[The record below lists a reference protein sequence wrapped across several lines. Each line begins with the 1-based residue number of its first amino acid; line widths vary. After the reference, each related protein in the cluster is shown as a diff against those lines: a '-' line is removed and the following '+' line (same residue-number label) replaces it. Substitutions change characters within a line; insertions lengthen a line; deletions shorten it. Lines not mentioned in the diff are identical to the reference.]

1 MRSNTRT
8 LLGFQREKTPRFKTP
23 CTWSRVQLYGAPM
36 PTAKSH
42 SAQPMLKIGDVA
54 RQAELSIDA
63 VRFYEREGLLGRVR
77 RSSAG
82 QRQYDDETVRRLAF
96 VRRAT
101 ALGFSL
107 ADVKSLLTLRVSARM
122 PCDRVRE
129 RALAKLSDIDRR
141 IAELQEMRDALAR
154 LASGCESGAELGSCP
169 FLDELARPLEAR
181 TTSGCNEEECA

>member
-1 MRSNTRT
+1 
-8 LLGFQREKTPRFKTP
+8 
-23 CTWSRVQLYGAPM
+23 
-36 PTAKSH
+36 
-42 SAQPMLKIGDVA
+42 MLKIGDVA

-82 QRQYDDETVRRLAF
+82 QRQYDEDTVRRLAF

-107 ADVKSLLTLRVSARM
+107 AEVKSLLSLRVSSRV
-122 PCDRVRE
+122 PCERVRE
-129 RALAKLSDIDRR
+129 RALAKLTDIDRR

-154 LASGCESGAELGSCP
+154 LATGCEKGAAQGSCP
-169 FLDELARPLEAR
+169 FLDELGRPLDAH
-181 TTSGCNEEECA
+181 TSDCSGEKECA

>member
-1 MRSNTRT
+1 
-8 LLGFQREKTPRFKTP
+8 
-23 CTWSRVQLYGAPM
+23 
-36 PTAKSH
+36 
-42 SAQPMLKIGDVA
+42 MLKIGDVA

-82 QRQYDDETVRRLAF
+82 QRQYDDDTVRRLAF

-107 ADVKSLLTLRVSARM
+107 AEVKSLLTLRVSARM
-122 PCDRVRE
+122 SCERVRE
-129 RALAKLSDIDRR
+129 RALTKLTDIDRR

-154 LASGCESGAELGSCP
+154 LASGCERGAALGRCP
-169 FLDELARPLEAR
+169 FLDELGRPLDGD
-181 TTSGCNEEECA
+181 TTGSCNEECA